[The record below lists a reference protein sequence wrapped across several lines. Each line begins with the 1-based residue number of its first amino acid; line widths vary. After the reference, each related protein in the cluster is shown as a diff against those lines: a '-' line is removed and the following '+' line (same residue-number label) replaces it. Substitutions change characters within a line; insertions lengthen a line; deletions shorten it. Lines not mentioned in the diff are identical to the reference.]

1 VYERNLYKEISQSS
15 NGKKKRNL
23 VVKANHYLD
32 SSMNRQANRS
42 ASPGP
47 NEIIKEEKTSDSPKK
62 LPHLKQSLAGSSSTP
77 QLNGSTIQD

>member
-1 VYERNLYKEISQSS
+1 MK
-15 NGKKKRNL
+15 
-23 VVKANHYLD
+23 
-32 SSMNRQANRS
+32 RQANRS

-62 LPHLKQSLAGSSSTP
+62 LPHLKQSLAASSSTP